1 MLYKIVMILAL
12 GVAVTAGVF
21 NEIKVN
27 AHIQEELRLD
37 QVADDKKKEEDA
49 AHNKADQDLNRYRD
63 LRERKDREL
72 TASKQE
78 DQDRAAD
85 VVQTQSA
92 ERAGQDAMN
101 SAEQERD
108 VTKQSN
114 QDFEDLSMELVEIK
128 RIRTKL
134 PKVERE
140 LTTAKKEREI
150 VTNDNQRMRTQI
162 VKLAP
167 AEKKPLMPHGLRG
180 KIVSVDA
187 KYQYVVLD
195 IGTHHGVLTKGE
207 LMISRDGSLLGKVK
221 VTRVEDD
228 YSIANVLQD
237 WKADEPLEGDA
248 VIYGGL

>member
-37 QVADDKKKEEDA
+37 RVADDKKKEEDA

-63 LRERKDREL
+63 LRERKEREL

-108 VTKQSN
+108 VTKQAT
-114 QDFEDLSMELVEIK
+114 
-128 RIRTKL
+128 R
-134 PKVERE
+134 
-140 LTTAKKEREI
+140 
-150 VTNDNQRMRTQI
+150 
-162 VKLAP
+162 
-167 AEKKPLMPHGLRG
+167 
-180 KIVSVDA
+180 
-187 KYQYVVLD
+187 
-195 IGTHHGVLTKGE
+195 
-207 LMISRDGSLLGKVK
+207 ISRISVWNSSRLNGFARSCRKSNGS
-221 VTRVEDD
+221 
-228 YSIANVLQD
+228 
-237 WKADEPLEGDA
+237 
-248 VIYGGL
+248 

>member
-180 KIVSVDA
+180 KIVSVDT

-237 WKADEPLEGDA
+237 WKADEPLEGDV